1 MMVIEVYPDQH
12 RADREMGIEPVVYG
26 APYSVYV
33 RAVRLALEEKGVP
46 YRLVP
51 IDVFTPDGP
60 PKEYLIRQPFGRI
73 PAFEHG
79 GFQLYEAV
87 AITRYV
93 DEAFPGPA
101 LQPTAPELRART
113 HQVISI
119 LDSYAYRTLVWD
131 IYVERVSVPKHGG
144 VSDERKIR
152 DAIPRAV
159 TCLTALQQIMLAGP
173 FLTGPALTLA
183 DLHAAPM
190 FAYFTLAPESHQ
202 LLALYPGL
210 TEWWDRMVIRR
221 SMTSTVYP

>member
-1 MMVIEVYPDQH
+1 MKSQEGYPDQD
-12 RADREMGIEPVVYG
+12 RGDREMRIEPVVYG

-33 RAVRLALEEKGVP
+33 RTVRLALEEKGVP

-51 IDVFTPDGP
+51 VDVFTPDGP

-79 GFQLYEAV
+79 DFQIYEAA

-101 LQPTAPELRART
+101 LQPTTPELRART

-131 IYVERVSVPKHGG
+131 IYVERVSVPKAGG

-159 TCLTALQQIMLAGP
+159 TCLTVLQQIMSAGP

-190 FAYFTLAPESHQ
+190 FAYFTLAPEADQ

-210 TEWWDRMVIRR
+210 MEWWDRMVTRR